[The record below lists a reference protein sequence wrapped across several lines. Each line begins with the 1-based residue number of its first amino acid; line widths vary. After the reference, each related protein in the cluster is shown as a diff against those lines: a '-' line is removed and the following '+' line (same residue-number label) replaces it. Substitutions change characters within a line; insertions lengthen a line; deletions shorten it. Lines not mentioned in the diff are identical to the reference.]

1 MRVIARAAPSVVEAA
16 VADVREESRLERVEG
31 GRRAELSFRTDEVI

>member
-1 MRVIARAAPSVVEAA
+1 MARAVPSVVEAA

-31 GRRAELSFRTDEVI
+31 GRRGSRHSEQMR

>member
-1 MRVIARAAPSVVEAA
+1 MARAAPGVVEAA

-31 GRRAELSFRTDEVI
+31 WQTWELSFRTDEVI